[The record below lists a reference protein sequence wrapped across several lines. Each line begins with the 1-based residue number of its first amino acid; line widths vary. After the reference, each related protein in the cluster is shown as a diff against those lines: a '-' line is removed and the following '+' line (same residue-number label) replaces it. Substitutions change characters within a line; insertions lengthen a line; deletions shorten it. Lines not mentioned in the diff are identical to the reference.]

1 VVEQQVRIGQA
12 WRSAMLNRISRQSP
26 HYAASFP
33 PTTRVF
39 WFYSEFN
46 TDWYHTHRGR
56 GGFALS
62 YSFLLSGVEGKYSE
76 MLRRVGC

>member
-12 WRSAMLNRISRQSP
+12 WRSAMLNRVSRQSP

-39 WFYSEFN
+39 GSILSLTPIGTIPTGDVVDLRSVILSFYRESRES
-46 TDWYHTHRGR
+46 TPR
-56 GGFALS
+56 
-62 YSFLLSGVEGKYSE
+62 
-76 MLRRVGC
+76 C